1 MNIFNTIFN
10 LGVLFAV
17 YGFIWFFI
25 DLLMKFII
33 SNRKQKTSEIYFSKA
48 IKYIFLANVTFLFG
62 LENNQINWQNLA
74 LSGLILLLYFIE
86 KLQKNEKKAVLMNQF
101 SGFTN
106 LGKNTVFN
114 RKAEIIVNDEEES
127 DLFIWFSEA
136 TLKSQTELII
146 NKRLKEM
153 FDGSIPPNLGM
164 NAMDIPYDE
173 YDINTNALTIK
184 FQAVSQNGTFT
195 YNLLGYS
202 EQDLLPEIF
211 KVSEKYKKVKKL

>member
-33 SNRKQKTSEIYFSKA
+33 SNRKQKIGEIYFSKA

-86 KLQKNEKKAVLMNQF
+86 KLQKNEKQAVLMSQF
-101 SGFTN
+101 SGLVNF
-106 LGKNTVFN
+106 GKNKAFN
-114 RKAEIIVNDEEES
+114 RKAEIIVIS
-127 DLFIWFSEA
+127 ISIAFYS
-136 TLKSQTELII
+136 TLI
-146 NKRLKEM
+146 
-153 FDGSIPPNLGM
+153 
-164 NAMDIPYDE
+164 
-173 YDINTNALTIK
+173 
-184 FQAVSQNGTFT
+184 
-195 YNLLGYS
+195 
-202 EQDLLPEIF
+202 LLPELAENPISTWFYNEIINIENLPLIGFIF
-211 KVSEKYKKVKKL
+211 KVIGFFFLLGIIIKITNSFIYLLSGNLYKNNNSVDQNNNDEFDDYEEIK

>member
-33 SNRKQKTSEIYFSKA
+33 SNRKQKIGEIYFSKA

-86 KLQKNEKKAVLMNQF
+86 KLQKNEKQAVLMSQF
-101 SGFTN
+101 SGLVNF
-106 LGKNTVFN
+106 GKNKAFN
-114 RKAEIIVNDEEES
+114 RKAEIIVIS
-127 DLFIWFSEA
+127 ISIAFYS
-136 TLKSQTELII
+136 TLI
-146 NKRLKEM
+146 
-153 FDGSIPPNLGM
+153 
-164 NAMDIPYDE
+164 
-173 YDINTNALTIK
+173 
-184 FQAVSQNGTFT
+184 
-195 YNLLGYS
+195 
-202 EQDLLPEIF
+202 LLPELAENPISTWFYNEIINIENLPLIGFIF
-211 KVSEKYKKVKKL
+211 KVIGFFFLLGIIIKITNSFIYLLSGNLYKSNNSVDQNNNDEFDDYEEIK

>member
-33 SNRKQKTSEIYFSKA
+33 GNRKQKTSEIYFSKA

-86 KLQKNEKKAVLMNQF
+86 KLQKNEKQAVLMNQF

-106 LGKNTVFN
+106 FRGNKVFN
-114 RKAEIIVNDEEES
+114 RKAEIIVIS
-127 DLFIWFSEA
+127 ISIAFYS
-136 TLKSQTELII
+136 TLI
-146 NKRLKEM
+146 
-153 FDGSIPPNLGM
+153 F
-164 NAMDIPYDE
+164 
-173 YDINTNALTIK
+173 
-184 FQAVSQNGTFT
+184 
-195 YNLLGYS
+195 
-202 EQDLLPEIF
+202 LPEIANNPISKWFYNEIINIESLPLIGFIF
-211 KVSEKYKKVKKL
+211 KVIGFFFLLGILIKITNSFMYLLSGASYKKNDSVNQDNDNSFDDYEEIN

>member
-33 SNRKQKTSEIYFSKA
+33 NNRKQKTSEIYFSKA

-62 LENNQINWQNLA
+62 LENNQIIWQNLA

-86 KLQKNEKKAVLMNQF
+86 KLQKNEKQAVLMNQF

-114 RKAEIIVNDEEES
+114 RKAEIIVISISIAFYSTLIFLPELADNPIS
-127 DLFIWFSEA
+127 TWFYKE
-136 TLKSQTELII
+136 II
-146 NKRLKEM
+146 NIE
-153 FDGSIPPNLGM
+153 NLPLIG
-164 NAMDIPYDE
+164 
-173 YDINTNALTIK
+173 
-184 FQAVSQNGTFT
+184 F
-195 YNLLGYS
+195 
-202 EQDLLPEIF
+202 IF
-211 KVSEKYKKVKKL
+211 KVIGFFFLLGILIKITNSFMYLLSGDSYNKNNSVNQDNDNSFDDYE

>member
-33 SNRKQKTSEIYFSKA
+33 GNRKQKTSEIYFSKA

-86 KLQKNEKKAVLMNQF
+86 KLQKNEKQAVLMNQF

-106 LGKNTVFN
+106 LGKNKVFN
-114 RKAEIIVNDEEES
+114 RKAEIIVISISIAFYSILIFLPELAENPIS
-127 DLFIWFSEA
+127 KWFYNE
-136 TLKSQTELII
+136 II
-146 NKRLKEM
+146 NIE
-153 FDGSIPPNLGM
+153 NLPLIG
-164 NAMDIPYDE
+164 
-173 YDINTNALTIK
+173 
-184 FQAVSQNGTFT
+184 F
-195 YNLLGYS
+195 
-202 EQDLLPEIF
+202 IF
-211 KVSEKYKKVKKL
+211 KVIGFFFLLGILIKITNSFMYLLSGDSYKKNDSVNQDNDNSFDDYEEIN

>member
-86 KLQKNEKKAVLMNQF
+86 KLQKNEKQAVLMNQF

-106 LGKNTVFN
+106 LGKNKVFN
-114 RKAEIIVNDEEES
+114 RKAEIIVISISIAFYSILIFLPELAKNPIS
-127 DLFIWFSEA
+127 TWFYNE
-136 TLKSQTELII
+136 II
-146 NKRLKEM
+146 NIE
-153 FDGSIPPNLGM
+153 NLPLIG
-164 NAMDIPYDE
+164 
-173 YDINTNALTIK
+173 
-184 FQAVSQNGTFT
+184 F
-195 YNLLGYS
+195 
-202 EQDLLPEIF
+202 IF
-211 KVSEKYKKVKKL
+211 KVIGFFFLLGILIKITNSFMYLLSGASNKKNDSVNQDNDNSFDDYEEIN

>member
-33 SNRKQKTSEIYFSKA
+33 SNRKQKIGEIYFSKA

-86 KLQKNEKKAVLMNQF
+86 KLQKNEKQAVLMSQF
-101 SGFTN
+101 SGLVNF
-106 LGKNTVFN
+106 GKNKAFN
-114 RKAEIIVNDEEES
+114 RKAEIIVISISIAFYSTLISLPELAENPIS
-127 DLFIWFSEA
+127 TWFYNE
-136 TLKSQTELII
+136 II
-146 NKRLKEM
+146 NIE
-153 FDGSIPPNLGM
+153 NLPLIG
-164 NAMDIPYDE
+164 
-173 YDINTNALTIK
+173 
-184 FQAVSQNGTFT
+184 F
-195 YNLLGYS
+195 
-202 EQDLLPEIF
+202 IF
-211 KVSEKYKKVKKL
+211 KVIGFFFLLGIIIKITNSFIYLLSGNLYKNNNSVDQNNNDEFDDYEEIK

>member
-33 SNRKQKTSEIYFSKA
+33 SNRKQKIGEIYFSKA

-86 KLQKNEKKAVLMNQF
+86 KLQKNEKQAVLMSQF
-101 SGFTN
+101 SGLVN
-106 LGKNTVFN
+106 LGKNKAFN
-114 RKAEIIVNDEEES
+114 RKAEIIVIS
-127 DLFIWFSEA
+127 ISIAFYS
-136 TLKSQTELII
+136 TLI
-146 NKRLKEM
+146 
-153 FDGSIPPNLGM
+153 
-164 NAMDIPYDE
+164 
-173 YDINTNALTIK
+173 
-184 FQAVSQNGTFT
+184 
-195 YNLLGYS
+195 
-202 EQDLLPEIF
+202 LLPELAENPISTWFYNEIINIENLPLIGFIF
-211 KVSEKYKKVKKL
+211 KVIGFFFLLGIIIKITNSFIYLLSGNLYKSNNSVDQNNNDEFDDYEEIK

>member
-114 RKAEIIVNDEEES
+114 RKAEIIVISISITFYSTLIFLPELADNPIS
-127 DLFIWFSEA
+127 TWFYNE
-136 TLKSQTELII
+136 II
-146 NKRLKEM
+146 NIE
-153 FDGSIPPNLGM
+153 NLPLIG
-164 NAMDIPYDE
+164 
-173 YDINTNALTIK
+173 
-184 FQAVSQNGTFT
+184 F
-195 YNLLGYS
+195 
-202 EQDLLPEIF
+202 IF
-211 KVSEKYKKVKKL
+211 KVIGFFFLLGILIKITNSFMYLLSGDSYKKNDSVNQDNDNSFDDYEEIN